1 MLMCYLLH
9 IIGISFNFS
18 QSFYG
23 LFVVFFFFSYI
34 LGVYILVLKHH
45 IANRIVQTF

>member
-9 IIGISFNFS
+9 IIGISFSFA

-23 LFVVFFFFSYI
+23 LFFFFSSHL
-34 LGVYILVLKHH
+34 LGVYIIVLKHH
-45 IANRIVQTF
+45 IANCIVKTF